1 MVSAL
6 VPALK
11 QAGRQLCSL
20 DRTLIMLVVLLT
32 SVFPV
37 ELFPNAPPPPKGI
50 DGQYSGRQGQV
61 VLVKVPLAEEATEV
75 KGSFLDRTIPFFR
88 ELRPGEPAGYLGL
101 LGVDMQDA
109 PGTYELAVT
118 IKNGEQSIKRLSYH
132 VLITK
137 EKFAVEHLTLPKDK
151 VDLDD
156 KTLARWKMEQEQV
169 RQALADNSAL
179 RLWQSGFVEPV
190 NGKRTGIFGSVR
202 IMNGQPRNPH
212 NGEDIG
218 APLGTDVAAT
228 NDGVVRLTVDHV
240 FSGRGVFLDHGL
252 GFYSMYFHLSEVLVK
267 DGDLVKAGQIIGKV
281 GATGRATGPHL
292 HWGVKLNG
300 ARVNPYALLDLPFK
314 NGSGSALHPSGAGSP
329 FSPGAVPITQ

>member
-1 MVSAL
+1 MTNSII
-6 VPALK
+6 PALK
-11 QAGRQLCSL
+11 EAGRRVSRL
-20 DRTLIMLVVLLT
+20 DRTLIVLVVLLT

-37 ELFPNAPPPPKGI
+37 ELFPNSPPPPKGI

-61 VLVKVPLAEEATEV
+61 IVVKVPLSEEATEV
-75 KGSFLDRTIPFFR
+75 KGAFLDRTIPFFR
-88 ELRPGEPAGYLGL
+88 EQRAGEAAGYLGL
-101 LGVDMQDA
+101 VGIDMQDA

-118 IKNGEQSIKRLSYH
+118 IKKGEQPAARLSYH
-132 VLITK
+132 VLIAK
-137 EKFAVEHLTLPKDK
+137 EKFAVEHLKLPKDK
-151 VDLDD
+151 VDLDE
-156 KTLARWKMEQEQV
+156 KTLARWKTEQEQV

-218 APLGTDVAAT
+218 APLGADVAAT

-240 FSGRGVFLDHGL
+240 FSGRGVFVDHGL
-252 GFYSMYFHLSEVLVK
+252 GFYSMYFHLSEILVK

-314 NGSGSALHPSGAGSP
+314 SGAPPATVSSP
-329 FSPGAVPITQ
+329 NPQAAPGAISIKQ